1 MQPMSVSQSALQ
13 DQLGEL
19 VAKHRVPGAVVAVWQ
34 DGELITAAA
43 GLANLNTGVPM
54 TVDTAFLTG
63 SITKVWATTLFMTFV
78 EEGLLDL
85 DVPIVS
91 YAPDIQFGADLDV
104 ARSLTF
110 RHLVNHSS
118 GVDSSD
124 LFVESRPYPEG
135 AEDYLG
141 PLARA
146 GKLTEPGIV
155 SSYNNAG
162 WIIAELVLRRLT
174 AKNFVQHL
182 HQRVVERLGVRRTVF
197 SAREAMLHRTA
208 IGSFPASD
216 GTPEPT
222 TQFMYPDSWAA
233 PGTMTITTVED
244 TIAFLRM
251 HLADGVL
258 PDGTRLLSHES
269 IQAMQTPT
277 SPDPTGPDSGFG
289 LGWMYNGRGGTRIFS
304 HGGGSLGGVA
314 HAQISPEDNFAM
326 AAFVNSHIGGPLH
339 DDLVRL
345 VLPSRPSPL
354 ATPTGEIRRDVP
366 LDAFTGKFSR
376 VTMRTQI
383 TRESDH
389 LLVQVTGVPEE
400 LVGATTELEGM
411 VTEFRAAPISEN
423 MVVSCGELLGGPQ
436 ALTFHEEA
444 NGAFHLMYTGHR
456 LARRLAAA

>member
-1 MQPMSVSQSALQ
+1 MSVQPDLQ
-13 DQLGEL
+13 GKLAEL
-19 VAKHRVPGAVVAVWQ
+19 LAKHRVPGAVVAVLQ
-34 DGELITAAA
+34 DGELVTAAA

-54 TVDTAFLTG
+54 TTDTAFLTG
-63 SITKVWATTLFMTFV
+63 SITKVWATTMFMTFV

-91 YAPDIQFGADLDV
+91 YAPDVQFGADLEV

-124 LFVESRPYPEG
+124 LFVRTRPFPEG
-135 AEDYLG
+135 VEDYLG

-174 AKNFVQHL
+174 GKNIVQHL
-182 HQRVVERLGVRRTVF
+182 DDRVVQRLAVKRTVF

-208 IGSFPASD
+208 VGSYAASD
-216 GTPEPT
+216 GTCCAT
-222 TQFMYPDSWAA
+222 TQFMYPDTWAA

-258 PDGTRLLSHES
+258 PDCSRLLSRES

-289 LGWMYNGRGGTRIFS
+289 LGWMYNQRGGARIFS

-326 AAFVNSHIGGPLH
+326 AAFVNCNIGGPLH
-339 DDLVRL
+339 DDLVRM

-354 ATPTGEIRRDVP
+354 ATPTAEFRRDVP
-366 LDAFTGKFSR
+366 LEPFVGRYNR
-376 VTMRTQI
+376 VTTRTQVRRDADRLI
-383 TRESDH
+383 
-389 LLVQVTGVPEE
+389 VQVTEVPEE
-400 LVGATTELEGM
+400 LVGVIADPEGS
-411 VTEFRAAPISEN
+411 VAEFPAVPINEN
-423 MVVSCGELLGGPQ
+423 TLVSCGELLGGPR
-436 ALTFHEEA
+436 ALTFHEETG
-444 NGAFHLMYTGHR
+444 GAFQLMYTDHR
-456 LARRLAAA
+456 LARRVTAA

>member
-1 MQPMSVSQSALQ
+1 MSVSQSALH
-13 DQLGEL
+13 DQLAEL
-19 VAKHRVPGAVVAVWQ
+19 VAKHRVPGAVAAVWQ

-54 TVDTAFLTG
+54 TTDTAFLTG
-63 SITKVWATTLFMTFV
+63 SITKVWATTMFMTFV

-91 YAPDIQFGADLDV
+91 YAPDIQFGADLEV

-110 RHLVNHSS
+110 RNLVNHSS

-124 LFVESRPYPEG
+124 LFVPTRPFPEG
-135 AEDYLG
+135 VEDYLG

-146 GKLTEPGIV
+146 GKLTEPGVV

-174 AKNFVQHL
+174 GKNFVQHL
-182 HQRVVERLGVRRTVF
+182 DHRVVQRLGVQRTVF

-208 IGSFPASD
+208 IGSYATSD
-216 GTPEPT
+216 GTPQAT
-222 TQFMYPDSWAA
+222 TQFMYPDTWAA

-289 LGWMYNGRGGTRIFS
+289 LGWMYNQSGGTRIFS

-314 HAQISPEDNFAM
+314 HAQISPADNFAM
-326 AAFVNSHIGGPLH
+326 AAFVNCNTGGSLH
-339 DDLVRL
+339 DDLIRL

-354 ATPTGEIRRDVP
+354 AKPAGEIRRDVP
-366 LDAFTGKFSR
+366 LDPFTGQFNR
-376 VTMRTQI
+376 VTTRTQI
-383 TRESDH
+383 TRDSDH
-389 LLVQVTGVPEE
+389 LVVQVTEVPEE
-400 LVGATTELEGM
+400 LVGVISDPEGE
-411 VTEFRAAPISEN
+411 VAEFAAAPINEN
-423 MVVSCGELLGGPQ
+423 TLVSCGELLGGPR
-436 ALTFHEEA
+436 AFTFHEETG
-444 NGAFHLMYTGHR
+444 GAFQLMYTGHR
-456 LARRLAAA
+456 LARRVNPA

>member
-1 MQPMSVSQSALQ
+1 MAVSQSELQ
-13 DQLGEL
+13 GQLAEL
-19 VAKHRVPGAVVAVWQ
+19 VARHRVPGAVVAVWQ
-34 DGELITAAA
+34 DGALTTAAA

-63 SITKVWATTLFMTFV
+63 SITKVWATTLFLTFV
-78 EEGLLDL
+78 EDGLLDL

-91 YAPDIQFGADLDV
+91 YAPDIQFGADQDA

-141 PLARA
+141 PLSRA
-146 GKLTEPGIV
+146 GKLTEPGTV

-174 AKNFVQHL
+174 GKNFVQHL
-182 HQRVVERLGVRRTVF
+182 QQRVVGRLGVQRTVF
-197 SAREAMLHRTA
+197 SAREAMLRRTA

-222 TQFMYPDSWAA
+222 TQFMYPDAWAA

-244 TIAFLRM
+244 TIAFLRL
-251 HLADGVL
+251 HLAGGVL
-258 PDGTRLLSHES
+258 ADGTRLLRPES

-289 LGWMYNGRGGTRIFS
+289 LGWMYNQDGGTRIFS

-314 HAQISPEDNFAM
+314 HAQISPADNFAM
-326 AAFVNSHIGGPLH
+326 AAFANSHIGRPLH

-345 VLPSRPSPL
+345 ALPSRPSPL
-354 ATPTGEIRRDVP
+354 ATPGGEIRSDVP
-366 LDAFTGKFSR
+366 LDAFVGKYSR
-376 VTMRTQI
+376 ATMRTEI
-383 TRESDH
+383 TRDAGG
-389 LLVQVTGVPEE
+389 LLVHLTGVPEE
-400 LVGATTELEGM
+400 LVGARTELQGM
-411 VTEFRAAPISEN
+411 VTEFRAAPVSAN
-423 MVVSCGELLGGPQ
+423 TLVSCGELLGGPQ

-444 NGAFHLMYTGHR
+444 GGAFQLMYTGHR
-456 LARRLAAA
+456 LARRVAG

>member
-1 MQPMSVSQSALQ
+1 MSVSQPELQ
-13 DQLGEL
+13 GELGDL
-19 VAKHRVPGAVVAVWQ
+19 VAKHRVPGAVVAVWR
-34 DGELITAAA
+34 DGALITAAA
-43 GLANLNTGVPM
+43 GLANINTGVPM

-63 SITKVWATTLFMTFV
+63 SITKVWATTMFMTFV

-91 YAPDIQFGADLDV
+91 YAPDIQFGADQDV
-104 ARSLTF
+104 ARSLTV

-124 LFVESRPYPEG
+124 LFVQTRPFPEG
-135 AEDYLG
+135 VEDYLE
-141 PLARA
+141 PLAQA
-146 GKLTEPGIV
+146 GKLTEPGLV

-162 WIIAELVLRRLT
+162 WIIAELVLRRL
-174 AKNFVQHL
+174 AGKNFVEHL
-182 HQRVVERLGVRRTVF
+182 DQRVVQRLGLRRTVF

-208 IGSFPASD
+208 IGSYPASD
-216 GTPEPT
+216 GAPEAT
-222 TQFMYPDSWAA
+222 TQFMYPDTWAA

-269 IQAMQTPT
+269 IRAMQTPT

-289 LGWMYNGRGGTRIFS
+289 LGWMYNQHGGTRIFS

-326 AAFVNSHIGGPLH
+326 AAFVNSSIGGRFH
-339 DDLVRL
+339 DELVRL

-354 ATPTGEIRRDVP
+354 AMPTGDVRRDVP
-366 LDAFTGKFSR
+366 LDPFVGKYSR
-376 VTMRTQI
+376 VTTRTEV
-383 TRESDH
+383 TRDADH
-389 LLVQVTGVPEE
+389 LVVQVTEVPEE
-400 LVGATTELEGM
+400 LVGLPTDPESTVPVFQA
-411 VTEFRAAPISEN
+411 VPIN
-423 MVVSCGELLGGPQ
+423 DNTLVSCGELPGGPQ
-436 ALTFHEEA
+436 ALTFHEKA
-444 NGAFHLMYTGHR
+444 GGAFQLMYTGHR
-456 LARRLAAA
+456 LARRVAEA

>member
-1 MQPMSVSQSALQ
+1 MSVSQSALRG
-13 DQLGEL
+13 QLGEL

-34 DGELITAAA
+34 DGELVTAAA

-104 ARSLTF
+104 ARSLTV

-124 LFVESRPYPEG
+124 LFVQTRPFPEG
-135 AEDYLG
+135 VEDYLG
-141 PLARA
+141 PLSQA
-146 GKLTEPGIV
+146 GKLTEPGLV

-174 AKNFVQHL
+174 GKNFVQHL
-182 HQRVVERLGVRRTVF
+182 DERVVGRLGLKRTVF

-208 IGSFPASD
+208 IGSYPARD
-216 GTPEPT
+216 GTPEAT
-222 TQFMYPDSWAA
+222 TQFMYPDTWAA

-289 LGWMYNGRGGTRIFS
+289 LGWMYDQHDGARIFS

-326 AAFVNSHIGGPLH
+326 AAFVNSSIGGPLH
-339 DDLVRL
+339 DELVRL

-366 LDAFTGKFSR
+366 LDAFAGKYSR
-376 VTMRTQI
+376 VTTRTEI

-389 LLVQVTGVPEE
+389 LVVQVTEVPEE
-400 LVGATTELEGM
+400 LVGVLIDPEST
-411 VTEFRAAPISEN
+411 VPEFRAVPIN
-423 MVVSCGELLGGPQ
+423 DNTLVSCGELLGGPQ
-436 ALTFHEEA
+436 ALTFHEKSD
-444 NGAFHLMYTGHR
+444 GAFQLMYTGHR
-456 LARRLAAA
+456 LARRVAA

>member
-1 MQPMSVSQSALQ
+1 MSVSQLDLQ
-13 DQLGEL
+13 GELGEL

-34 DGELITAAA
+34 DGQLITAAA

-63 SITKVWATTLFMTFV
+63 SVTKVWATTMFMTFV

-85 DVPIVS
+85 DVPIVG
-91 YAPDIQFGADLDV
+91 YAPDIQFGADQDV

-124 LFVESRPYPEG
+124 LFVQTRPFPEG
-135 AEDYLG
+135 VEDYLG
-141 PLARA
+141 PLSQA
-146 GKLTEPGIV
+146 GKLTEPGLV

-162 WIIAELVLRRLT
+162 WIIAELVLRRLSG
-174 AKNFVQHL
+174 KNFVEQL
-182 HQRVVERLGVRRTVF
+182 DQRVVQRLGLRRTVF

-208 IGSFPASD
+208 IGSYPASD
-216 GTPEPT
+216 GTSEAT
-222 TQFMYPDSWAA
+222 TQFMYPDTWAA

-289 LGWMYNGRGGTRIFS
+289 LGWMYRQHGDARIFS

-326 AAFVNSHIGGPLH
+326 AAFVNSSIGGRLH
-339 DDLVRL
+339 DELVRL

-366 LDAFTGKFSR
+366 LDPFVGKYSR
-376 VTMRTQI
+376 VTTRTEV
-383 TRESDH
+383 TRDSDH
-389 LLVQVTGVPEE
+389 LVVQVTEVPEE
-400 LVGATTELEGM
+400 LVGLPADPESA
-411 VTEFRAAPISEN
+411 VAEFRAVPIN
-423 MVVSCGELLGGPQ
+423 DNTLVSCGELLGGPQ
-436 ALTFHEEA
+436 ALTFHEKTD
-444 NGAFHLMYTGHR
+444 GAFQLMYTGHR
-456 LARRLAAA
+456 LARRVAAV

>member
-1 MQPMSVSQSALQ
+1 MSVSQPDLQ
-13 DQLGEL
+13 GQLGEL

-63 SITKVWATTLFMTFV
+63 SITKVWATTMFMTFV

-91 YAPDIQFGADLDV
+91 YAPDIQFGADQDV

-124 LFVESRPYPEG
+124 LFVQTRPFPEG
-135 AEDYLG
+135 VEDYLG
-141 PLARA
+141 PLSQA
-146 GKLTEPGIV
+146 GKLTEPGLV

-174 AKNFVQHL
+174 GKNFVQHL
-182 HQRVVERLGVRRTVF
+182 DQRVVQRLGLRRTVF

-208 IGSFPASD
+208 IGSYPASD
-216 GTPEPT
+216 GTPEAT

-269 IQAMQTPT
+269 IRAMQTPT

-289 LGWMYNGRGGTRIFS
+289 LGWMYNQHGGARIFS

-326 AAFVNSHIGGPLH
+326 AAFVNSSIGGRLH
-339 DDLVRL
+339 DELVRL

-366 LDAFTGKFSR
+366 LDPFVGKYSR
-376 VTMRTQI
+376 VTTRTEV
-383 TRESDH
+383 TRDSDH
-389 LLVQVTGVPEE
+389 LVVRVTEVPEE
-400 LVGATTELEGM
+400 LVGLLTDPEST
-411 VTEFRAAPISEN
+411 VPEFQAVPINEN
-423 MVVSCGELLGGPQ
+423 TLVSCGELLGGPQ
-436 ALTFHEEA
+436 ALTFHEKTD
-444 NGAFHLMYTGHR
+444 GGFQLMYTGHR
-456 LARRLAAA
+456 LARRVATA

>member
-1 MQPMSVSQSALQ
+1 MSVSQPDLQ
-13 DQLGEL
+13 GELGEL
-19 VAKHRVPGAVVAVWQ
+19 VARHRVPGAVVAVWQ

-63 SITKVWATTLFMTFV
+63 SITKVWATTMFMTFV
-78 EEGLLDL
+78 QEGLLDL

-91 YAPDIQFGADLDV
+91 YAPDIHFGADQDV
-104 ARSLTF
+104 ARFLTF

-124 LFVESRPYPEG
+124 LFAQTRPYPEG
-135 AEDYLG
+135 VEDYLG
-141 PLARA
+141 PLSQA
-146 GKLTEPGIV
+146 GKLTEPGLV

-174 AKNFVQHL
+174 GKNFVEHL
-182 HQRVVERLGVRRTVF
+182 DQRVVQRLGLRRTVF

-208 IGSFPASD
+208 IGSYPASD
-216 GTPEPT
+216 GTPEAT
-222 TQFMYPDSWAA
+222 TQFMYPDTWAA

-289 LGWMYNGRGGTRIFS
+289 LGWMYNQHGGVRIFS

-326 AAFVNSHIGGPLH
+326 AAFVNSSIGGRLH
-339 DDLVRL
+339 DELVRL

-366 LDAFTGKFSR
+366 LDLFVGRYSR
-376 VTMRTQI
+376 ATTRTEI
-383 TRESDH
+383 TRNSDH
-389 LLVQVTGVPEE
+389 LVVQVTEVPEE
-400 LVGATTELEGM
+400 LVGLPSDPEST
-411 VTEFRAAPISEN
+411 VPEFQAVPISEN
-423 MVVSCGELLGGPQ
+423 TLVSCGELLGGPQ
-436 ALTFHEEA
+436 ALTFHEKTD
-444 NGAFHLMYTGHR
+444 GAFQLMYTGHR
-456 LARRLAAA
+456 LARRVTTA

>member
-1 MQPMSVSQSALQ
+1 MSVSQPDLQ
-13 DQLGEL
+13 GQLGEL
-19 VAKHRVPGAVVAVWQ
+19 VARHRVPGAVVAVWQ
-34 DGELITAAA
+34 DGELVTAAA

-63 SITKVWATTLFMTFV
+63 SITKVWATTMFMTFV

-124 LFVESRPYPEG
+124 LFVPTRPFPEG
-135 AEDYLG
+135 VEDYLG
-141 PLARA
+141 PLSRS
-146 GKLTEPGIV
+146 GKLTEPGLV

-174 AKNFVQHL
+174 GKNFVEQL
-182 HQRVVERLGVRRTVF
+182 DRRVVRRLGLRRTVF

-208 IGSFPASD
+208 IGSYPASD
-216 GTPEPT
+216 GTSQAT
-222 TQFMYPDSWAA
+222 TQFMYPDTWAA

-251 HLADGVL
+251 HLAGGVL
-258 PDGTRLLSHES
+258 PDGARLLSHDS
-269 IQAMQTPT
+269 IQSMQTPT

-289 LGWMYNGRGGTRIFS
+289 LGWMYNQHDGTRILS

-314 HAQISPEDNFAM
+314 HAQISPADNFAM
-326 AAFVNSHIGGPLH
+326 AAFVNSSIGGRLH

-345 VLPSRPSPL
+345 ALPARPSPL
-354 ATPTGEIRRDVP
+354 ALPAGEIRRDVP
-366 LDAFTGKFSR
+366 LDPFVGNYSR
-376 VTMRTQI
+376 VTTRTQI
-383 TRESDH
+383 RRESDH
-389 LLVQVTGVPEE
+389 LVVQVTEIPEE
-400 LVGATTELEGM
+400 LVGVVADPEST
-411 VTEFRAAPISEN
+411 VPEFQAVPIN
-423 MVVSCGELLGGPQ
+423 DNTLVSCGDLLGGPQ
-436 ALTFHEEA
+436 ALSFHEKSD
-444 NGAFHLMYTGHR
+444 GAFQLMFTGHR
-456 LARRLAAA
+456 LARRVAAA

>member
-1 MQPMSVSQSALQ
+1 MSVSQPGLQ
-13 DQLGEL
+13 GQLGEL
-19 VAKHRVPGAVVAVWQ
+19 VARHRVPGAVVAVWQ

-63 SITKVWATTLFMTFV
+63 SVTKVWATTLFMTFV

-91 YAPDIQFGADLDV
+91 YAPDIQFGADQDV

-124 LFVESRPYPEG
+124 LFVQTRPFPEG
-135 AEDYLG
+135 VEDYLG
-141 PLARA
+141 PLSQA
-146 GKLTEPGIV
+146 GKLTEPGLV

-174 AKNFVQHL
+174 GKNFVEHL
-182 HQRVVERLGVRRTVF
+182 DRRVVQRLGLRRTVF
-197 SAREAMLHRTA
+197 SAREAMLNRTA
-208 IGSFPASD
+208 IGSYPASD
-216 GTPEPT
+216 GTPEAT
-222 TQFMYPDSWAA
+222 TQFMYPDSWAV

-251 HLADGVL
+251 HLAGGVL

-289 LGWMYNGRGGTRIFS
+289 LGWMYNQHGGARIFS

-326 AAFVNSHIGGPLH
+326 AAFANSSIGGRLH
-339 DDLVRL
+339 DELVRL

-354 ATPTGEIRRDVP
+354 ATPTGEIRRDVT
-366 LDAFTGKFSR
+366 LDPFVGKYSR
-376 VTMRTQI
+376 VTMRTEV
-383 TRESDH
+383 TRDSDH
-389 LLVQVTGVPEE
+389 LVVHVTEVPEE
-400 LVGATTELEGM
+400 LVGVLTDPEST
-411 VTEFRAAPISEN
+411 VPEFQAVPIN
-423 MVVSCGELLGGPQ
+423 DNTLISCGELLGGPQ
-436 ALTFHEEA
+436 ALTFHEKTD
-444 NGAFHLMYTGHR
+444 GAFQLMYTGHR
-456 LARRLAAA
+456 LARRVATA

>member
-1 MQPMSVSQSALQ
+1 MSVSQPDLQ
-13 DQLGEL
+13 GQLGEL

-34 DGELITAAA
+34 DGELVTAAA

-63 SITKVWATTLFMTFV
+63 SITKVWATTMFMTFV

-91 YAPDIQFGADLDV
+91 YAPGIQFGADQDV

-124 LFVESRPYPEG
+124 LFVQTRPFPEG
-135 AEDYLG
+135 VEDYLG
-141 PLARA
+141 PLSQA
-146 GKLTEPGIV
+146 GKLTEPGLV

-174 AKNFVQHL
+174 GKNFVEQL
-182 HQRVVERLGVRRTVF
+182 DQRVVQRLGLRRTVF

-208 IGSFPASD
+208 IGSYPASD
-216 GTPEPT
+216 GTPTAT
-222 TQFMYPDSWAA
+222 TQFMYPDTWAA
-233 PGTMTITTVED
+233 PGTMTITTVAD

-251 HLADGVL
+251 HLADGEL
-258 PDGTRLLSHES
+258 PGGTRLLSHES

-289 LGWMYNGRGGTRIFS
+289 LGWMYSQHDGTRIFS

-326 AAFVNSHIGGPLH
+326 AAFVNSSIGGQLH
-339 DDLVRL
+339 DELVRL
-345 VLPSRPSPL
+345 ALPSRPSPL
-354 ATPTGEIRRDVP
+354 ATPAGEIRRDIP
-366 LDAFTGKFSR
+366 LDPFVGKYSR
-376 VTMRTQI
+376 VTTRTEV
-383 TRESDH
+383 TRDSDH
-389 LLVQVTGVPEE
+389 LVVRVTEVPEE
-400 LVGATTELEGM
+400 LVGLPSDPESTAP
-411 VTEFRAAPISEN
+411 EFQAVPINEN
-423 MVVSCGELLGGPQ
+423 TLVSRGELLGGPQ
-436 ALTFHEEA
+436 ALTFHEKTD
-444 NGAFHLMYTGHR
+444 GAFQLMYTGHR
-456 LARRLAAA
+456 LARRVAPA

>member
-1 MQPMSVSQSALQ
+1 MSVSQPDLQ
-13 DQLGEL
+13 GELGEL

-34 DGELITAAA
+34 DGELITATA

-63 SITKVWATTLFMTFV
+63 SITKVWATTMFMTFV

-91 YAPDIQFGADLDV
+91 YAPDIQFGADQDV

-124 LFVESRPYPEG
+124 LFVQTRPFPEG
-135 AEDYLG
+135 VEDYLG
-141 PLARA
+141 PLSQA
-146 GKLTEPGIV
+146 GKLTEPGLV

-162 WIIAELVLRRLT
+162 WIIAELVLRSLT
-174 AKNFVQHL
+174 GKNFVEHL
-182 HQRVVERLGVRRTVF
+182 DQRVVQRLGLRRTVF

-208 IGSFPASD
+208 IGSYPASD
-216 GTPEPT
+216 GTPEAT

-289 LGWMYNGRGGTRIFS
+289 LGWMYNQHGGARIFS

-326 AAFVNSHIGGPLH
+326 AAFVNSSIGGRLH
-339 DDLVRL
+339 DELVRL

-366 LDAFTGKFSR
+366 LDPFVGKYSR
-376 VTMRTQI
+376 VTMRTEV
-383 TRESDH
+383 TRDSDH
-389 LLVQVTGVPEE
+389 LVVQVTEVPEE
-400 LVGATTELEGM
+400 LVGVLTDPEST
-411 VTEFRAAPISEN
+411 VPEFQAVPIN
-423 MVVSCGELLGGPQ
+423 DNTLVSCGELLDGPQ
-436 ALTFHEEA
+436 ALTFHEKTD
-444 NGAFHLMYTGHR
+444 GAFQLMYTGHR
-456 LARRLAAA
+456 LARRVATA

>member
-1 MQPMSVSQSALQ
+1 MSVSQPDLQ
-13 DQLGEL
+13 SQLGEL

-34 DGELITAAA
+34 DGELVTAAA

-54 TVDTAFLTG
+54 TADTAFLTG
-63 SITKVWATTLFMTFV
+63 SITKVWATTMFMTFV

-124 LFVESRPYPEG
+124 LFVLTRPFPEG
-135 AEDYLG
+135 VEDYLG

-146 GKLTEPGIV
+146 GKLTEPGLV

-174 AKNFVQHL
+174 GKNFVEHL
-182 HQRVVERLGVRRTVF
+182 DQRVVRRLGLRRTVF

-208 IGSFPASD
+208 IGSYPASD
-216 GTPEPT
+216 GTSEAT
-222 TQFMYPDSWAA
+222 TQFMYPDTWAA

-258 PDGTRLLSHES
+258 PDSTRLLSHES
-269 IQAMQTPT
+269 IRAMQTPT

-289 LGWMYNGRGGTRIFS
+289 LGWMYNQHGRARIFS

-326 AAFVNSHIGGPLH
+326 AAFVNSSIGGLVH
-339 DDLVRL
+339 DELIRL

-366 LDAFTGKFSR
+366 LDPFVGKYSR
-376 VTMRTQI
+376 VTTRTEV
-383 TRESDH
+383 TRDSDH
-389 LLVQVTGVPEE
+389 LVVHVTEVPEE
-400 LVGATTELEGM
+400 LVGVLTDPESTVPA
-411 VTEFRAAPISEN
+411 FRAVPIN
-423 MVVSCGELLGGPQ
+423 ANTLVSCGELLGGPQ

-444 NGAFHLMYTGHR
+444 DGAFQLMYTGHR
-456 LARRLAAA
+456 LARRVA

>member
-1 MQPMSVSQSALQ
+1 MPVSQSALRG
-13 DQLGEL
+13 QLGEL

-34 DGELITAAA
+34 DGELVTAAA

-124 LFVESRPYPEG
+124 LFVQTRPFPEG
-135 AEDYLG
+135 VEDYLG
-141 PLARA
+141 PLSQA
-146 GKLTEPGIV
+146 GKLTEPGLV

-174 AKNFVQHL
+174 GKNFVQHL
-182 HQRVVERLGVRRTVF
+182 DERVVGRLGLKRTVF

-208 IGSFPASD
+208 IGSYPARD
-216 GTPEPT
+216 GTPEAT
-222 TQFMYPDSWAA
+222 TQFMYPDTWAA

-289 LGWMYNGRGGTRIFS
+289 LGWMYDQHDGARIFS

-326 AAFVNSHIGGPLH
+326 AAFVNSSIGGPLH
-339 DDLVRL
+339 DELVRL

-366 LDAFTGKFSR
+366 LDAFVGKYSR
-376 VTMRTQI
+376 VTTRTEI

-389 LLVQVTGVPEE
+389 LVVQVTEVPEE
-400 LVGATTELEGM
+400 LVGVLIDPEST
-411 VTEFRAAPISEN
+411 VPEFRAVPIN
-423 MVVSCGELLGGPQ
+423 DNTLVSCGELLGGPQ
-436 ALTFHEEA
+436 ALTFHEKSG
-444 NGAFHLMYTGHR
+444 GAFQLMYTGHR
-456 LARRLAAA
+456 LARRVAA

>member
-1 MQPMSVSQSALQ
+1 MSVSQPDLQ
-13 DQLGEL
+13 DQLAGL
-19 VAKHRVPGAVVAVWQ
+19 VAKHRVPGAVAAVWQ

-43 GLANLNTGVPM
+43 GVANLNTGEPM

-63 SITKVWATTLFMTFV
+63 SITKVWATTMFMTFV

-91 YAPDIQFGADLDV
+91 YAPDIQFGADLDA

-124 LFVESRPYPEG
+124 LFVPTRPFPEG
-135 AEDYLG
+135 VEDYLG
-141 PLARA
+141 PLAQA
-146 GKLTEPGIV
+146 GKLTEPGLV

-174 AKNFVQHL
+174 GKNFVQHL
-182 HQRVVERLGVRRTVF
+182 DQRVVQRLGLKRTVF

-208 IGSFPASD
+208 IGSYPASD
-216 GTPEPT
+216 GTPAPT
-222 TQFMYPDSWAA
+222 TQFMYPDTWAA

-289 LGWMYNGRGGTRIFS
+289 LGWMYNQHGGTRTFS

-326 AAFVNSHIGGPLH
+326 TSFVNSSVGRPVH
-339 DDLVRL
+339 DALVRL

-354 ATPTGEIRRDVP
+354 ATPTGEIRRDAP

-376 VTMRTQI
+376 ATTRTQI
-383 TRESDH
+383 TRDAEPDH
-389 LLVQVTGVPEE
+389 VLVQVTEVPEE
-400 LVGATTELEGM
+400 LVGVLIGLEGT
-411 VTEFRAAPISEN
+411 VSEFRAAPISDN
-423 MVVSCGELLGGPQ
+423 TLVSVGELLGGPQ
-436 ALTFHEEA
+436 ALSFHEKTD
-444 NGAFHLMYTGHR
+444 GAFQLMYTGHR
-456 LARRLAAA
+456 LARRVTPA

>member
-1 MQPMSVSQSALQ
+1 MPPMPVSQSDLQ
-13 DQLGEL
+13 GQLGEL
-19 VAKHRVPGAVVAVWQ
+19 VAKHQVPGAVVAAWQ

-110 RHLVNHSS
+110 RHLVNHSN
-118 GVDSSD
+118 GIDTSD

-162 WIIAELVLRRLT
+162 WIVAELVLRRLT
-174 AKNFVQHL
+174 GKNFVQHL
-182 HQRVVERLGVRRTVF
+182 RERVVGRLGVQRTVF
-197 SAREAMLHRTA
+197 SAREAMLYRTA

-222 TQFMYPDSWAA
+222 TQFMYPDAWAA
-233 PGTMTITTVED
+233 PGTVTIITVED
-244 TIAFLRM
+244 QIDFLRM

-289 LGWMYNGRGGTRIFS
+289 LGWMYNQHGGTRIFS

-326 AAFVNSHIGGPLH
+326 ASFANSHIGRPLH

-345 VLPSRPSPL
+345 LLPARPSPL
-354 ATPTGEIRRDVP
+354 ATLTGEIRRDIP
-366 LDAFTGKFSR
+366 LDAFVGKFSR
-376 VTMRTQI
+376 ATMRTQI
-383 TRESDH
+383 TRDSAGLVVH
-389 LLVQVTGVPEE
+389 LEGVPEE
-400 LVGATTELEGM
+400 LVGARTELQGM
-411 VTEFRAAPISEN
+411 ITEFRAAPIDEN
-423 MVVSCGELLGGPQ
+423 TLVSRGELLGGPQ
-436 ALTFHEEA
+436 ALTFHEKT
-444 NGAFHLMYTGHR
+444 GDAFQLMYTGHR
-456 LARRLAAA
+456 LARRVAG

>member
-1 MQPMSVSQSALQ
+1 MPVSQSALRG
-13 DQLGEL
+13 QLGEL

-34 DGELITAAA
+34 DGELVTAAA

-104 ARSLTF
+104 ARSLTV

-124 LFVESRPYPEG
+124 LFVQTRPFPEG
-135 AEDYLG
+135 VEDYLG
-141 PLARA
+141 PLSQA
-146 GKLTEPGIV
+146 GKLTEPGLV

-174 AKNFVQHL
+174 GKNFVQHL
-182 HQRVVERLGVRRTVF
+182 DERVVGRLGLKRTVF

-208 IGSFPASD
+208 IGSYPARD
-216 GTPEPT
+216 GTPEAT
-222 TQFMYPDSWAA
+222 TQFMYPDTWAA

-251 HLADGVL
+251 HLAGGVL

-289 LGWMYNGRGGTRIFS
+289 LGWMYDQHDGARIFS

-326 AAFVNSHIGGPLH
+326 AAFVNSSIGGPLH
-339 DDLVRL
+339 DELVRL

-366 LDAFTGKFSR
+366 LDAFVGKYSR
-376 VTMRTQI
+376 VTTRTEI

-389 LLVQVTGVPEE
+389 LVVQVTEVPEE
-400 LVGATTELEGM
+400 LVGVLIDPEST
-411 VTEFRAAPISEN
+411 VPEFRAVPIN
-423 MVVSCGELLGGPQ
+423 DNTLVSCGELLGGPQ
-436 ALTFHEEA
+436 ALTFHEKSG
-444 NGAFHLMYTGHR
+444 GAFQLMYTGHR
-456 LARRLAAA
+456 LARRVAA

>member
-1 MQPMSVSQSALQ
+1 M
-13 DQLGEL
+13 
-19 VAKHRVPGAVVAVWQ
+19 WQ

-54 TVDTAFLTG
+54 TVDTAYLTG

-182 HQRVVERLGVRRTVF
+182 QQRVVERLGLRRTVF
-197 SAREAMLHRTA
+197 SAREAMLQRTA

-216 GTPEPT
+216 GTPEAT

-251 HLADGVL
+251 HLADGLL

-277 SPDPTGPDSGFG
+277 SPYPTGPGQRLRTG
-289 LGWMYNGRGGTRIFS
+289 LDVQPARRRPDLFSWRRFSRRSRARADFARGQLRDGRFRQQPHRT
-304 HGGGSLGGVA
+304 
-314 HAQISPEDNFAM
+314 
-326 AAFVNSHIGGPLH
+326 AAPRR
-339 DDLVRL
+339 DLVRL
-345 VLPSRPSPL
+345 VLPV
-354 ATPTGEIRRDVP
+354 AAVTAGHADRRDP
-366 LDAFTGKFSR
+366 A
-376 VTMRTQI
+376 
-383 TRESDH
+383 
-389 LLVQVTGVPEE
+389 
-400 LVGATTELEGM
+400 
-411 VTEFRAAPISEN
+411 
-423 MVVSCGELLGGPQ
+423 
-436 ALTFHEEA
+436 
-444 NGAFHLMYTGHR
+444 
-456 LARRLAAA
+456 

>member
-1 MQPMSVSQSALQ
+1 MPVSQQVLQ

-34 DGELITAAA
+34 AGDLVSAAA

-54 TVDTAFLTG
+54 TTDTAYLTG
-63 SITKVWATTLFMTFV
+63 SITKVWATTLFLTFV

-91 YAPDIQFGADLDV
+91 YAPDIQFGADVDV

-118 GVDSSD
+118 GVDTSD

-141 PLARA
+141 PLSRA

-174 AKNFVQHL
+174 GKNFVQL
-182 HQRVVERLGVRRTVF
+182 LRERVVERLGLQRTVF
-197 SAREAMLHRTA
+197 SAREAILHRTA
-208 IGSFPASD
+208 VGSYATAD
-216 GTPEPT
+216 GTHVAT
-222 TQFMYPDSWAA
+222 TQFLYPDSWAA
-233 PGTMTITTVED
+233 PGTLTITTVED

-251 HLADGVL
+251 HLAEGLL
-258 PDGTRLLSHES
+258 PDGTRLLSQES
-269 IQAMQTPT
+269 VRAMQTPT

-289 LGWMYNGRGGTRIFS
+289 LGWMYNEHDGTRIFS

-314 HAQISPEDNFAM
+314 HALISPEDDFAM
-326 AAFVNSHIGGPLH
+326 VAFVNSHIGMPLH

-345 VLPSRPSPL
+345 ALPSRPSPL
-354 ATPTGEIRRDVP
+354 AVRTGEIQRDVP
-366 LDAFTGKFSR
+366 LDPFTGKFSR
-376 VTMRTQI
+376 ATMRTQI
-383 TRESDH
+383 TRDSDH
-389 LLVQVTGVPEE
+389 LLVQVAGVPEE
-400 LVGATTELEGM
+400 LVGARTELQGM
-411 VTEFRAAPISEN
+411 VTEFRAAPISKDTL
-423 MVVSCGELLGGPQ
+423 VSCGELPGGPQ
-436 ALTFHEEA
+436 AMTFHEETD
-444 NGAFHLMYTGHR
+444 GAFQLMYTGHR
-456 LARRLAAA
+456 LARRVAG

>member
-1 MQPMSVSQSALQ
+1 MYLMSLSQPALQ
-13 DQLGEL
+13 GQLEEL

-54 TVDTAFLTG
+54 TADTAYLTG
-63 SITKVWATTLFMTFV
+63 SITKVWATTLFLTFA
-78 EEGLLDL
+78 EEGLIDL

-91 YAPDIQFGADLDV
+91 YAPDIQFGADVDV

-110 RHLVNHSS
+110 RNLLNHSS

-141 PLARA
+141 PLAHA

-174 AKNFVQHL
+174 GKNFVQHL
-182 HQRVVERLGVRRTVF
+182 KQRVVERLDVPRTVF
-197 SAREAMLHRTA
+197 SAREAMLYRTA
-208 IGSFPASD
+208 IGSFPAAD

-233 PGTMTITTVED
+233 PGTVTITTVED
-244 TIAFLRM
+244 TISFLRM
-251 HLADGVL
+251 HLADGLL

-289 LGWMYNGRGGTRIFS
+289 LGWMYTQHGGTRILC
-304 HGGGSLGGVA
+304 HQGGSLGGVA

-326 AAFVNSHIGGPLH
+326 ASFVNSHIGRPLH

-345 VLPSRPSPL
+345 ALPSRPSPL

-366 LDAFTGKFSR
+366 LDPFVGRFSR
-376 VTMRTQI
+376 ATMRTQI
-383 TRESDH
+383 TRDSDH
-389 LLVQVTGVPEE
+389 LVVQLTGVPEE
-400 LVGATTELEGM
+400 LVGARTELQGM
-411 VTEFRAAPISEN
+411 VTEFRAAPISDN
-423 MVVSCGELLGGPQ
+423 MLLSCGELLGGPQ
-436 ALTFHEEA
+436 TFTFHEE
-444 NGAFHLMYTGHR
+444 NEGAFQLMYTGHR
-456 LARRLAAA
+456 LARRVAA

>member
-1 MQPMSVSQSALQ
+1 MTVSESELQ
-13 DQLGEL
+13 GQLAEL
-19 VAKHRVPGAVVAVWQ
+19 VARYRVPGAVVAVWQ
-34 DGELITAAA
+34 DGELTTAAA

-63 SITKVWATTLFMTFV
+63 SITKVWATTLFLTFV
-78 EEGLLDL
+78 EDGLLDL

-91 YAPDIQFGADLDV
+91 YAPDIQFGADQDV

-118 GVDSSD
+118 GVDTSD
-124 LFVESRPYPEG
+124 LFVASRPYPEG

-141 PLARA
+141 PLSRA
-146 GKLTEPGIV
+146 GKLTEPGTV

-174 AKNFVQHL
+174 GKNFVQHL
-182 HQRVVERLGVRRTVF
+182 QQRVVGRLGVGRTVF
-197 SAREAMLHRTA
+197 SAREAMLRRTA

-244 TIAFLRM
+244 TIAFLRL
-251 HLADGVL
+251 HLAGGVL
-258 PDGTRLLSHES
+258 PDGTRLLRPES
-269 IQAMQTPT
+269 VRAMQTPT

-289 LGWMYNGRGGTRIFS
+289 LGWMYNQDGGTRIFS

-314 HAQISPEDNFAM
+314 HAQISPADNFAM
-326 AAFVNSHIGGPLH
+326 AAFANSHIGRPLH

-345 VLPSRPSPL
+345 ALPSRPSPL
-354 ATPTGEIRRDVP
+354 ATPGGEIRSDVP
-366 LDAFTGKFSR
+366 LDAFVGKYSR
-376 VTMRTQI
+376 ATMRTEI
-383 TRESDH
+383 TRDSDG
-389 LLVQVTGVPEE
+389 LLVHLTGVPEE
-400 LVGATTELEGM
+400 LVGARTELQGM

-423 MVVSCGELLGGPQ
+423 TLVSCGELLGGPQ

-444 NGAFHLMYTGHR
+444 SGGFQLMYTGHR
-456 LARRLAAA
+456 LARRVAG

>member
-1 MQPMSVSQSALQ
+1 MPVSQSALQ
-13 DQLGEL
+13 GQLGQL
-19 VAKHRVPGAVVAVWQ
+19 VARHRVPGAVVAVWQ

-63 SITKVWATTLFMTFV
+63 SITKVWATTLFLTFV

-91 YAPDIQFGADLDV
+91 YAPDIQFGADQDV

-118 GVDSSD
+118 GVDTSD

-141 PLARA
+141 PLSRA
-146 GKLTEPGIV
+146 GKLTGPGTV

-174 AKNFVQHL
+174 GKNFVQHL
-182 HQRVVERLGVRRTVF
+182 QQRVVERLGVHRTVF

-208 IGSFPASD
+208 VGSFPAGD

-233 PGTMTITTVED
+233 AGTMTITTVED

-251 HLADGVL
+251 HLAGGVL
-258 PDGTRLLSHES
+258 PDGTRLLSPES

-277 SPDPTGPDSGFG
+277 SPDPTGPASGFG
-289 LGWMYNGRGGTRIFS
+289 LGWMYNQDGGTRIFS

-326 AAFVNSHIGGPLH
+326 AAFVNSHIGGPLQ

-354 ATPTGEIRRDVP
+354 ATPRGEIRSDVP
-366 LDAFTGKFSR
+366 LDAFVGKYSR
-376 VTMRTQI
+376 ATMRTEI
-383 TRESDH
+383 TRDSDY
-389 LLVQVTGVPEE
+389 LLVHVTGVPEE
-400 LVGATTELEGM
+400 LVGARTELQGM

-423 MVVSCGELLGGPQ
+423 TIVSCGELLGGPQ
-436 ALTFHEEA
+436 ALTFHEETD
-444 NGAFHLMYTGHR
+444 GAFQLMYTGHR
-456 LARRLAAA
+456 LARRVAG